1 MYKNNHAPFKFDI
14 VGSFLRPDYL
24 KEAREQLKKGDI
36 TEEQLRKVEDQAIQE
51 LIDKQKKAGL
61 PVITDGE
68 FRRSWWHLDF
78 MWGLQGVEKLEVTQ
92 GYTFHD
98 EVTRGESAGLCG
110 KISGENHPFIE
121 HFKYV
126 KLFEDSSV
134 LARQTIPA
142 PAQFLAELER
152 GDNLEKTR
160 AWYPDE
166 EALLQDI
173 AAAYRQVIKDLY
185 DAGCRN
191 VQFDD
196 CTWGMFC
203 DTKYWEARQ
212 KGETSIEDLAAR
224 YVRVNNL
231 AIEGHPEDLTITTHV
246 CRGNYH
252 STWAS
257 AGGYAPIAPYLFDQE
272 NVSAYYLEFDD
283 ERSGDFE
290 PLKYVSSNKQVVLGL
305 VTTKKPELE
314 AKDAV
319 VRRIREASQYVPLE
333 RLCLSPQCGFA
344 STEEGNKLSEEEE
357 WNKLRLIKEIS
368 EEVWGQTVFS

>member
-173 AAAYRQVIKDLY
+173 AAAYRQVIRIFMTP
-185 DAGCRN
+185 DAGTYSLMTVRGACFAIQN
-191 VQFDD
+191 
-196 CTWGMFC
+196 TG
-203 DTKYWEARQ
+203 KHAR
-212 KGETSIEDLAAR
+212 KGKRRLKIWQPDMSGL
-224 YVRVNNL
+224 
-231 AIEGHPEDLTITTHV
+231 IT
-246 CRGNYH
+246 
-252 STWAS
+252 
-257 AGGYAPIAPYLFDQE
+257 L
-272 NVSAYYLEFDD
+272 L
-283 ERSGDFE
+283 
-290 PLKYVSSNKQVVLGL
+290 
-305 VTTKKPELE
+305 
-314 AKDAV
+314 
-319 VRRIREASQYVPLE
+319 
-333 RLCLSPQCGFA
+333 
-344 STEEGNKLSEEEE
+344 
-357 WNKLRLIKEIS
+357 
-368 EEVWGQTVFS
+368 